1 MRSIDLLKTLAAIY
15 SKKKKA
21 LFYPMTAMAFFLMQ
35 GIQVQ
40 ADPVITVRFSNPEY
54 VYETQIYTLDIEFQ
68 SNTDSIGL
76 FGMNVRFFYPDNIL
90 EFISFGEF
98 AEGYGP
104 MIPNPPIISTG
115 NESSGMIL
123 FGFPGPQEYLN
134 GAIQKTGT
142 TSIVLSTTG
151 WTKIFNAS
159 FHVDD
164 TNSIDIDNFCPP
176 VIWDLNEDQ
185 SCGIAAGIIIT
196 VIEGSGSAPAIE
208 NCLQF
213 NWQYDGI
220 PGYPHGYPVETDCIS
235 TSMAYTVPTNNIL
248 QNITILPDEFACYD
262 ATDTITVAGEG
273 TTFIVN
279 AGGDVSLIAG
289 QNILLLSGTL
299 VISGGHMLAA
309 ITTTENFC
317 SSYENSIISNPPP
330 ANEEI
335 MLDQAIDGKRLKIYP
350 NPTHSSFTLILDEP
364 VDSQAYYLQVSG
376 MMGNTIIQQKLEESE
391 QYEFDL
397 TGQNP
402 GIYIVRILR
411 GDQVD
416 TYKLVKQ

>member
-1 MRSIDLLKTLAAIY
+1 MRSITLLKTLAAIY
-15 SKKKKA
+15 SKKMKA
-21 LFYPMTAMAFFLMQ
+21 LFFSMTALAFFLMP
-35 GIQVQ
+35 GGQVI
-40 ADPVITVRFSNPEY
+40 ADPTITVRFSNPEY

-68 SNTDSIGL
+68 SNTENTGL

-90 EFISFGEF
+90 EFVSFGEF
-98 AEGYGP
+98 AAGYGP
-104 MIPNPPIISTG
+104 MIPNPPIITTG

-134 GAIQKTGT
+134 GAIQKTGS
-142 TSIVLSTTG
+142 TSLLLSTTG

-164 TNSIDIDNFCPP
+164 PGSIDIDNFCPP
-176 VIWDLNEDQ
+176 VIWDLNEEQ

-220 PGYPHGYPVETDCIS
+220 PGYPHGYPVDTECIS

-248 QNITILPDEFACYD
+248 QNITIPTGLFACYD
-262 ATDTITVAGEG
+262 AIQTITVAGDE
-273 TTFIVN
+273 TTFIVEP
-279 AGGDVSLIAG
+279 GGDVSLIAG
-289 QNILLLSGTL
+289 QNIFLLSGTL
-299 VISGGHMLAA
+299 VISGGHLLAA
-309 ITTTENFC
+309 ITITENFC
-317 SSYENSIISNPPP
+317 SSYESSIVSNPPV
-330 ANEEI
+330 AEDI
-335 MLDQAIDGKRLKIYP
+335 LLDQAITEQRLKIFP
-350 NPTHSSFTLILDEP
+350 NPTNGSFTLLLGEP
-364 VDSQAYYLQVSG
+364 IDGQAYYLQVSG
-376 MMGNTIIQQKLEESE
+376 MMGNTIIQQKLEKSDT
-391 QYEFDL
+391 YEFDL